1 MPNDTHDTPTIC
13 YFNWLWH
20 THSNLLSLR
29 HRIITTNNIYAHCVL
44 QALVVQIQIRRDIN
58 RLSINYSS
66 LRSFNWWKVHLEPYF
81 SWQWKKMVLQKSLIV
96 AEEWA
101 QRTAHHTEEGAE
113 RWNLAVVL
121 RLSVQARCCRG
132 AEPQCGRRQTALHPF
147 FSFPFLLLFS
157 VHRWE
162 CLHSTRITNAASAFK
177 VQCGSV
183 VKLAWA
189 HADAALLRRKATANA
204 RGAQAAAL
212 RQRRIKLRQS
222 EMKAELKS
230 FRLLP
235 RNYFPRSYFSDRLVE
250 VFITWHV
257 K

>member
-1 MPNDTHDTPTIC
+1 MKGALGTLFFLTMEKDGSAKV
-13 YFNWLWH
+13 FNSGWRVNSVDGASHGGGSREVKCKGCPPAQCLGTLLQRGGATVWEA
-20 THSNLLSLR
+20 SNSPPPL
-29 HRIITTNNIYAHCVL
+29 
-44 QALVVQIQIRRDIN
+44 
-58 RLSINYSS
+58 
-66 LRSFNWWKVHLEPYF
+66 
-81 SWQWKKMVLQKSLIV
+81 
-96 AEEWA
+96 
-101 QRTAHHTEEGAE
+101 
-113 RWNLAVVL
+113 
-121 RLSVQARCCRG
+121 
-132 AEPQCGRRQTALHPF
+132 
-147 FSFPFLLLFS
+147 FSFLFLLLFP

-177 VQCGSV
+177 VQYGSV

-189 HADAALLRRKATANA
+189 HADAALLWRKATANA

-230 FRLLP
+230 FRLLT
-235 RNYFPRSYFSDRLVE
+235 RNYFPRSYFSDRLAE